1 MSSTLWSCQPW
12 EHGTSFIIPVLEDTW
27 LCPCLS
33 VWACDPIYGTLLLLA
48 RSCVYFQLDYKRNI
62 PISIYRWQSTSS
74 QLLKSSAARNPQH
87 HYWFPLMLRKSG
99 SRLQPLHKGLR
110 KVMLNF
116 KVSFMRMMVVRLMVK
131 WLNSPFP
138 NNLSFWDNW

>member
-74 QLLKSSAARNPQH
+74 QLSKSSAARNPQH

-116 KVSFMRMMVVRLMVK
+116 KVPFMHMMVFTIFLPIRN
-131 WLNSPFP
+131 NST
-138 NNLSFWDNW
+138 LI